1 MVYVLFG
8 VSGSGKTTLGKSLA
22 DYLNAPFYD
31 ADDFHP
37 PLNIEKMKS
46 GIPLNDTDRYPWL
59 HALGDQVVRRH
70 EDGSAI
76 LACSALKSE
85 YRELLATYG
94 PIRFYLIEGSFELI
108 SSRLEQRDDHFMPHS
123 LLRSQYE
130 SLESL
135 PNNGIVS
142 ADLPLP
148 EQLKQLEKL
157 L

>member
-22 DYLNAPFYD
+22 DYLKESFYD

-37 PLNIEKMKS
+37 ASNIEKMKS

-70 EDGSAI
+70 EDGRAI

-108 SSRLEQRDDHFMPHS
+108 SSRLEQRDEHFMPHS
-123 LLRSQYE
+123 LLRSQFE
-130 SLESL
+130 SLESA
-135 PNNGIVS
+135 PNDGIVL
-142 ADLPLP
+142 ADRPLS

>member
-22 DYLNAPFYD
+22 DYLKESFYD

-37 PLNIEKMKS
+37 ASNIEKMKS

-59 HALGDQVVRRH
+59 HTIGDQVVRRH
-70 EDGSAI
+70 MNGRAI
-76 LACSALKSE
+76 LACSALKRK

>member
-8 VSGSGKTTLGKSLA
+8 VSGSGKTTLGKSIA

-37 PLNIEKMKS
+37 LSNIEKMKS

-59 HALGDQVVRRH
+59 HTLGDQVVRRH
-70 EDGSAI
+70 EDGRAI

-108 SSRLEQRDDHFMPHS
+108 SSRLEQRDEHFMPHS
-123 LLRSQYE
+123 LLRSQFE
-130 SLESL
+130 SLESV
-135 PNNGIVS
+135 PNEGVVS
-142 ADLPLP
+142 ADLSLP
-148 EQLKQLEKL
+148 EQLKQLKIL

>member
-22 DYLNAPFYD
+22 DYLKESFYD

-37 PLNIEKMKS
+37 ALNIEKMKS

-59 HALGDQVVRRH
+59 RNLGNQIITAH
-70 EDGSAI
+70 ENSTAI

-85 YRELLATYG
+85 YRQLLETYG
-94 PIRFYLIEGSFELI
+94 TVRFYLIEGSFDLI
-108 SSRLEQRDDHFMPHS
+108 SSRLEKRDRHFMPSS
-123 LLRSQYE
+123 LLQSQFDA
-130 SLESL
+130 LESL
-135 PNNGIVS
+135 PNHGVIS
-142 ADLPLP
+142 AELSME
-148 EQLKQLEKL
+148 EQLLQLEKL

>member
-37 PLNIEKMKS
+37 LSNIEKMKS

-59 HALGDQVVRRH
+59 HTLGDQVLRRH
-70 EDGSAI
+70 ENDRAI
-76 LACSALKSE
+76 LACSVLKRK

-94 PIRFYLIEGSFELI
+94 SIRFYLIEGSFELI
-108 SSRLEQRDDHFMPHS
+108 SSRLEQRDEHFMPHS
-123 LLRSQYE
+123 LLRSQFE
-130 SLESL
+130 SLESA
-135 PNNGIVS
+135 PNDGIVL
-142 ADLPLP
+142 ADRPLS

>member
-22 DYLNAPFYD
+22 DYLKESFYD

-37 PLNIEKMKS
+37 LSNIEKMKS

-59 HALGDQVVRRH
+59 HTLGDQVVRKH
-70 EDGSAI
+70 ENDRAI
-76 LACSALKSE
+76 LACSVLKRK

-108 SSRLEQRDDHFMPHS
+108 SSRLEQRDEHFMPHS
-123 LLRSQYE
+123 LLRSQFE
-130 SLESL
+130 SLESV
-135 PNNGIVS
+135 PNDGVVS

>member
-22 DYLNAPFYD
+22 NYLKESFYD

-37 PLNIEKMKS
+37 TSNIEKMKS

-59 HALGDQVVRRH
+59 HAIGDQVVRRH
-70 EDGSAI
+70 KNGRAI
-76 LACSALKSE
+76 LACSALKRN
-85 YRELLATYG
+85 YRKLLATYG

-142 ADLPLP
+142 ADLPLL

>member
-59 HALGDQVVRRH
+59 HTLGDQVVRKHKNGR
-70 EDGSAI
+70 AI
-76 LACSALKSE
+76 LACSALKRK

-108 SSRLEQRDDHFMPHS
+108 SNRLEQRDGHFMPPS
-123 LLRSQYE
+123 LLRSQFE

-148 EQLKQLEKL
+148 EQLKQLKML